1 MTTYDNSNSG
11 ALFKNDRKRPDE
23 VVKKHDG
30 TEWTRKDPDYTGK
43 AELAGVAYYVD
54 AWINEVKTQPGRKYL
69 KLKFK
74 PVAAPA
80 ATATKPAPT
89 QDFVDDAD
97 IPF

>member
-1 MTTYDNSNSG
+1 MTYDNSNSG
-11 ALFKNDRKRPDE
+11 ALFKNDRKRPDFQ
-23 VVKKHDG
+23 
-30 TEWTRKDPDYTGK
+30 DPDYTGK

-54 AWINEVKTQPGRKYL
+54 AWVNEVKTQPGRKFL

-74 PVAAPA
+74 PKAAPA

-89 QDFVDDAD
+89 QDFVDDSD

>member
-1 MTTYDNSNSG
+1 MTYDNSNSG
-11 ALFKNDRKRPDE
+11 ALFKNDKKRPD
-23 VVKKHDG
+23 
-30 TEWTRKDPDYTGK
+30 RQDPDYTGK
-43 AELAGVAYYVD
+43 AELAGVVYYVD

-74 PVAAPA
+74 PVATPA
-80 ATATKPAPT
+80 VPANKPAPA

>member
-1 MTTYDNSNSG
+1 MTYDNSNSG
-11 ALFKNDRKRPDE
+11 ALFKNDRKRPD
-23 VVKKHDG
+23 
-30 TEWTRKDPDYTGK
+30 RQDPDYTGK

-54 AWINEVKTQPGRKYL
+54 AWVNEIKDKPGRKFL

-80 ATATKPAPT
+80 VTSTKSAPT
-89 QDFVDDAD
+89 QDFVDDSD